1 MAINY
6 GSNSITTDNKITS
19 GAIDITDGYNTLYFY
34 STDGDWSTAT
44 NWYLDYD
51 HTIAAG
57 RIPTINDIAV
67 ILNELTSVT
76 SGEII
81 AKEIIVRDSG
91 YLDVGDDVYKSDV
104 KFFNSTYISTGQIAG
119 NAIFYDTSYLE
130 TGGASGTPVIT
141 GNLTLKNSSY
151 ITTSIGVYVGG
162 TVTFDDSSYIG
173 SYSSLY
179 CPNVI
184 INSTSTNAVNYYS
197 NVVVNSNVAVS
208 YMSIYGDLT
217 LNNSSYSNGNNSI
230 YYGKLILKNSSYIAS
245 STGVTFY
252 GESQLILDNFDN
264 TTNVYSAYITDN
276 DNALTIIVNS
286 KIPSYGWMFDGISGT
301 NSISCRT
308 LIFNNVSYYSGLNN
322 LDAKKVVFND
332 TSYWG
337 SSGSLNGPAAPVKI
351 VFNDESYNDGTA
363 GDSYSLVEFN
373 DSSYNDGTV
382 AGRAIFNDYSE
393 NHTSCTVNDQAV
405 FKGWSKNYGSIDGD
419 AWFDEFS
426 SHNTGGY
433 VGGSAYYLGPYAS
446 AGGSDSSG
454 YYQNWD

>member
-6 GSNSITTDNKITS
+6 GSHSVVTTNKIES
-19 GAIDITDGYNTLYFY
+19 AAIDIVDGYNTLYFY
-34 STDGDWSTAT
+34 STDGNWSAAN

-57 RIPTINDIAV
+57 RIPTINDVAV
-67 ILNELTSVT
+67 ILNGLTSVS

-91 YLDVGDDVYKSDV
+91 YLNAGSVVYKSDV
-104 KFFNSTYISTGQIAG
+104 KLFNSTYISAG
-119 NAIFYDTSYLE
+119 SVNGNVIFYDTSYLG
-130 TGGASGTPVIT
+130 TGGGIGTPVIT
-141 GNLTLKNSSY
+141 GNLTLKNNSY

-184 INSTSTNAVNYYS
+184 INSTSTNPVNYYS
-197 NVVVNSNVAVS
+197 NVVVNSNVGVS

-217 LNNSSYSNGNNSI
+217 LNNSSYSNGNNII

-252 GESQLILDNFDN
+252 GECQLILDNFDN
-264 TTNVYSAYITDN
+264 TTNVSSAYINDN

-286 KIPSYGWMFDGISGT
+286 KIPSYGWMFHGSSGS

-308 LIFNNVSYYSGLNN
+308 LIFNNVSYYSGLNT

-337 SSGSLNGPAAPVKI
+337 GSLSGPAAPVKI

-363 GDSYSLVEFN
+363 GDSNGFAEFN

-393 NHTSCTVNDQAV
+393 NRASCTVNGNAV
-405 FKGWSKNYGSIDGD
+405 FNGFSKNYGIIGYPSADAVFNDHSTNETSGD
-419 AWFDEFS
+419 VNGAAYYYSPS
-426 SHNTGGY
+426 SH
-433 VGGSAYYLGPYAS
+433 
-446 AGGSDSSG
+446 SG
-454 YYQNWD
+454 TDDTSYIPLWF